1 MLLAMLH
8 QLLMMSWKKFAYVY
22 RHETRRQE
30 AHKDD
35 SREGFA
41 FVNRRSNVDPSK
53 KVTGYVTSIIDDEQ
67 KEAHKCIQN
76 ERKSQEAHKDD
87 SGEGFAL

>member
-1 MLLAMLH
+1 MCIDMKQGARKHTKMIP
-8 QLLMMSWKKFAYVY
+8 
-22 RHETRRQE
+22 
-30 AHKDD
+30 
-35 SREGFA
+35 FA

-87 SGEGFAL
+87 SGEGFVKIS

>member
-1 MLLAMLH
+1 MLH
-8 QLLMMSWKKFAYVY
+8 KLRMMGKKKLASVY
-22 RHETRRQE
+22 SNEIKSQE